1 MIEGMVATLDEK
13 LRQNPQDPEGWQRL
27 VRSYAVLGKAEL
39 AQDAL
44 DRGYAALGRDSEDG
58 KKLVRTG
65 RFARSQGNGVGM
77 TRKQKRLSVIAGA
90 LAFLGAA
97 TALTF
102 YALGQKASYFY
113 MPADLQAA
121 SLQPGQRIRLGGL
134 VEAGSIVRGQGTE
147 VAFGVTDSDKT
158 VKVRYTGIL
167 PDLFREGQGVI
178 TEGSFGPDGTFIAD
192 SVLAKHDENYMP
204 KEVADSLKEKGVWQE
219 TAK

>member
-1 MIEGMVATLDEK
+1 
-13 LRQNPQDPEGWQRL
+13 
-27 VRSYAVLGKAEL
+27 
-39 AQDAL
+39 
-44 DRGYAALGRDSEDG
+44 
-58 KKLVRTG
+58 
-65 RFARSQGNGVGM
+65 M

-113 MPADLQAA
+113 MPADLQTAN
-121 SLQPGQRIRLGGL
+121 LQPGQRIRLGGL
-134 VEAGSIVRGQGTE
+134 VENGTIVRGQGTE
-147 VAFGVTDSDKT
+147 VAFGVTDSEKT

-178 TEGSFGPDGTFIAD
+178 TEGSFGPDGVFIAD

-204 KEVADSLKEKGVWQE
+204 REVADSLKQKGVWQE
-219 TAK
+219 TKQ